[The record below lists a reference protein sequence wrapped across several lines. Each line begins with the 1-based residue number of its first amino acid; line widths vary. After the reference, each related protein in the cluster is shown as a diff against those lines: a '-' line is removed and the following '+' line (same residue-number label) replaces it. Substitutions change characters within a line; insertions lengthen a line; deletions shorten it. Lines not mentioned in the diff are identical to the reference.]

1 MTEPARALLPTTAPF
16 ASEEIEALNRVL
28 GGSSSDQRHWLAGFL
43 AGVAAAT
50 GRPANDARPQP
61 AARAT
66 PAEPLLILYGTE
78 SGNAEAV
85 AGRLAAQARK
95 RGFRPTLKD
104 MAEATPADAASAKN
118 LVALASTWGEG
129 DPPQRAEAFWRA
141 LLADPAPRMDGVR
154 FSVLALGDTAYANFC
169 EVGRRMDARL
179 AELGGVRVLD
189 RGDCDLDFEAPA
201 AAWSERAIAA
211 LAPVEPARAGAEI
224 IPFRAEPASADEAAW
239 TRSNP
244 FMAELLERVT
254 LSGSRSTKQNIHL
267 ELSLAGS
274 GLAYEPGDSLAVVP
288 ENDPRAVEAVLGA
301 VGLAGDRA
309 LAARLGR
316 ELDVTT
322 LSRSTIEAWHRL
334 RPQPGLA
341 ALLEGDAWRGFVRDR
356 QIVDLLEAFPANVSA
371 AELAPLLR
379 PLPARSYSIASSPL
393 AHPDE
398 AHLLVGVVRWESH
411 GRARGGVAS
420 TWMAERLAGGG
431 TVPVFLKPNRH
442 FRLPADGDVP
452 VVMVGPGTGIAP
464 FRAFLEQ
471 RRETGAKGKSWLVF
485 GERTSTHDFS
495 YQTELQEMEQD
506 GVLARI
512 DVAFSRDQPEKI
524 YVQHRLW
531 EARADLWA
539 WLQEGASLYLC
550 GDAATM
556 AKDVEATL
564 LKIAAER
571 GGLEHDAARSW
582 LDGLVASRR
591 FQRDVY

>member
-1 MTEPARALLPTTAPF
+1 MTESARALLPTTAPF

-50 GRPANDARPQP
+50 ARPANDARPQP

-78 SGNAEAV
+78 SGNTEAV
-85 AGRLAAQARK
+85 AGRLAAQAKK

-118 LVALASTWGEG
+118 LVVLASTWGEG

-141 LLADPAPRMDGVR
+141 LMADSAPRMEGVR
-154 FSVLALGDTAYANFC
+154 FGVLALGDTAYANFC

-189 RGDCDLDFEAPA
+189 RVDCDLDFEAPA
-201 AAWSERAIAA
+201 AAWSGKAIGAF
-211 LAPVEPARAGAEI
+211 APEEPARPGAEI
-224 IPFRAEPASADEAAW
+224 IPFRAEPIGDEPAW
-239 TRSNP
+239 TRASP
-244 FMAELLERVT
+244 FSAELLERVT
-254 LSGSRSTKQNIHL
+254 LSGSRSSKQNVHL
-267 ELSLAGS
+267 ELSLEGS

-288 ENDPRAVEAVLGA
+288 ENDPRTVEAVMRA
-301 VGLAGDRA
+301 AGLAGNPA
-309 LAARLGR
+309 LEARLTR

-322 LSRSTIEAWHRL
+322 LSRTTIEAWHRL
-334 RPQPGLA
+334 RPQAGLA
-341 ALLEGDAWRGFVRDR
+341 ALLEGDGWREFGRDR
-356 QIVDLLEAFPANVSA
+356 QLVDLLESFPAAVTA
-371 AELAPLLR
+371 AELTSLLR

-411 GRARGGVAS
+411 GKARGGVAS
-420 TWMAERLAGGG
+420 TWMAERLASGG
-431 TVPVFLKPNRH
+431 TMPVFLKPNRH

-452 VVMVGPGTGIAP
+452 VVMIGPGTGIAP
-464 FRAFLEQ
+464 FRAFLEH
-471 RRETGAKGKSWLVF
+471 RRETGAKGKNWLVF

-495 YQTELQEMEQD
+495 YQTELQEMEKD
-506 GVLARI
+506 GVLSRI
-512 DVAFSRDQPEKI
+512 DVAFSRDQPEKV

-531 EARADLWA
+531 EAREDLWT
-539 WLQEGASLYLC
+539 WLQDGASFYLC

-571 GGLEHDAARSW
+571 GGQDHDAARSW